1 MLPWPAW
8 ASSVSIHK
16 PIWRRNAISAERGA
30 LLFCFLFTRPFF
42 DFAPAFF
49 PPHTRSAFIL
59 FFSPSLSHMLF
70 TDSCL
75 AYARLG
81 KNSPSVPQHNCFR
94 VWKSFKR
101 FYCGGTDPFHSQL
114 HLKFIECISREDL
127 MTRPWFSISFEIS
140 SLGARPARH
149 KAHHSPILDRLLKW
163 HSVVSGPVC
172 FFFFCFFF
180 HLAAASSSISET
192 FSRGM
197 EAHSHYYYYFFF
209 TQVKR

>member
-1 MLPWPAW
+1 
-8 ASSVSIHK
+8 
-16 PIWRRNAISAERGA
+16 
-30 LLFCFLFTRPFF
+30 
-42 DFAPAFF
+42 
-49 PPHTRSAFIL
+49 
-59 FFSPSLSHMLF
+59 MLF

-94 VWKSFKR
+94 VWKSYKR

-149 KAHHSPILDRLLKW
+149 KAHRSPILDRLLKW

-172 FFFFCFFF
+172 FFFVFFSTLQL
-180 HLAAASSSISET
+180 HPLL
-192 FSRGM
+192 
-197 EAHSHYYYYFFF
+197 
-209 TQVKR
+209 